1 MLKKVR
7 AVDCGDRPPL
17 KQVGFCRGPQN
28 GRILI
33 FFVAAK
39 IKEIFS
45 LGRRY
50 PWPRPEHCPRCEGR
64 RVWGHGYALAYF
76 DGFEEGLWL
85 RRYRCPECGC
95 VMRLRPEGYL
105 SRFQASLESIRLSLS
120 HRLLRGRWPPCLSRS
135 RQRHWMKALK
145 RKVEAYLGKR
155 WTRGLMVAF
164 DHLLSLGKNP
174 VSRSI

>member
-1 MLKKVR
+1 MEKVR
-7 AVDCGDRPPL
+7 AVDYRDLPPL
-17 KQVGFCRGPQN
+17 KQVGHCSGPQN

-33 FFVAAK
+33 LYVEAA

-50 PWPRPEHCPRCEGR
+50 PWPRPAQCPCCAGR
-64 RVWGHGYALAYF
+64 KVWGHGYVLAFF
-76 DGFEEGLWL
+76 DGFAEGLWL
-85 RRYRCPECGC
+85 RRYRCPECRC
-95 VMRLRPEGYL
+95 VLRVRPEGYL
-105 SRFQASLESIRLSLS
+105 NRFQASVASIRLSLT
-120 HRLLRGRWPPCLSRS
+120 HRLNRGRWPPYLSRS
-135 RQRHWMKALK
+135 RQRHWMRALR

-155 WTRGLMVAF
+155 WSRGLLAAF

>member
-1 MLKKVR
+1 MWGMV
-7 AVDCGDRPPL
+7 AAPN
-17 KQVGFCRGPQN
+17 N

-33 FFVAAK
+33 LYVAAA

-50 PWPRPEHCPRCEGR
+50 PWVRPEQCPCCGGR
-64 RVWGHGYALAYF
+64 RVWGHGYVLAFF
-76 DGFEEGLWL
+76 DGFTEGLWL
-85 RRYRCPECGC
+85 RRYRCPECRC
-95 VMRLRPEGYL
+95 VLRVRPEGYL
-105 SRFQASLESIRLSLS
+105 NRFQATVESIRLSLT
-120 HRLLRGRWPPCLSRS
+120 HRVLRGRWPPELSRS
-135 RQRHWMKALK
+135 RQRHWMRALR

-155 WTRGLMVAF
+155 WSGGLMEAF